1 MRASGIRKTVSAIY
15 GPVPLDQVVEYLQA
29 LRDAQVIS
37 QLQ

>member
-1 MRASGIRKTVSAIY
+1 MRASDIRNIVSAIY
-15 GPVPLDQVVEYLQA
+15 GPVPLDQIVEYLQA